1 MENKPI
7 CSISKKGSKVWKLNG
22 RPHRLDGPAVE
33 LYHGGEQWW
42 VDGHLHR
49 LDGPAKIYRDGDK
62 EWHINGFHVTDIIT
76 DWANEND
83 IALDNL
89 TDVDKALIKI
99 VWSDYGKT

>member
-7 CSISKKGSKVWKLNG
+7 CYISKKGSKIWKLNG

-42 VDGHLHR
+42 VDGNLHR
-49 LDGPAKIYRDGDK
+49 LDGPAIIKKDGVSEWYIMGIDITFILK
-62 EWHINGFHVTDIIT
+62 EWAVQRNID
-76 DWANEND
+76 
-83 IALDNL
+83 LDNL

-99 VWSDYGKT
+99 TWADYR